1 MSKLTISNLIDMQ
14 ADFKVY
20 AANSTV
26 DDYILTFLPNTFSS
40 PWQHAAELI
49 DIIKFT
55 INRQI
60 VEGYVDMTLAYYDK
74 SGTEFKHK
82 PVKINIDHFRETV
95 THQIHRYIK

>member
-1 MSKLTISNLIDMQ
+1 MSKLTISNLIDTSSY
-14 ADFKVY
+14 FKAY

-26 DDYILTFLPNTFSS
+26 DDYILTFLPNTFRA
-40 PWQHAAELI
+40 PWQHDDGLI

-60 VEGYVDMTLAYYDK
+60 VEGYVDLTLAYYDK
-74 SGTEFKHK
+74 TGTEFKHK
-82 PVKINIDHFRETV
+82 PVKINIDHFKETV